1 MDEINRNTGTINMNV
16 IIHLL
21 HNCGAF
27 FFFFLLLLLESKY
40 VYKTEGYKKVLSLK
54 VDGSL
59 YFPT

>member
-1 MDEINRNTGTINMNV
+1 MGVSCDEIENAVMVNK
-16 IIHLL
+16 LL
-21 HNCGAF
+21 SLPF